1 MIGSPC
7 ATPVSA
13 TVCGGEDM
21 KGKLGACLT
30 DLFFLP
36 RCAACG
42 ELCRPFRCLDTDI
55 PSALCDECLPLWQ
68 ASGSSRPTTSGVG
81 DGGHIWLVPYR
92 PQRADGV
99 PERVIY
105 RIKHQDD
112 RRLIEWVT
120 AELAQPVREVLAQ
133 VGVSSSEVV
142 CLYPPRRKAA
152 VRRDGFDQARSL
164 AEGLARQLGAVCLP
178 AIRRCSD
185 GAGAQKELDAAARRL
200 NAEAAYRIDEAY
212 APHIAGKWVL
222 PVDDLA
228 TTGATLGR
236 LATLSRSAGAAG
248 VLFVTVARTTER
260 KIESDRGAE

>member
-1 MIGSPC
+1 
-7 ATPVSA
+7 
-13 TVCGGEDM
+13 M
-21 KGKLGACLT
+21 KGKLFACLT
-30 DLFFLP
+30 DLFFPP

-42 ELCRPFRCLDTDI
+42 ELCRPFRSLDTDI
-55 PSALCDECLPLWQ
+55 PPALCAECLPRWQ
-68 ASGSSRPTTSGVG
+68 AAGASRPAVSGIG

-92 PQRADGV
+92 PQRADGI

-120 AELAQPVREVLAQ
+120 AELAQPVREVLVQA
-133 VGVSSSEVV
+133 GVSSSEVV

-200 NAEAAYRIDEAY
+200 NAEASYGIDEAH
-212 APHIAGKWVL
+212 APRIAGKWML
-222 PVDDLA
+222 LVDDLA

-236 LATLSRSAGAAG
+236 LAELSRSAGAAG

-260 KIESDRGAE
+260 EKESDRGAE

>member
-1 MIGSPC
+1 
-7 ATPVSA
+7 
-13 TVCGGEDM
+13 M
-21 KGKLGACLT
+21 KGKLCACLT
-30 DLFFLP
+30 DLFFPP

-42 ELCRPFRCLDTDI
+42 ELCKPFRKLDTNI
-55 PSALCDECLPLWQ
+55 PPALCGECLPRWQ
-68 ASGSSRPTTSGVG
+68 AASASRPTTSEMA
-81 DGGHIWLVPYR
+81 DGGHMWLVPYR

-99 PERVIY
+99 PERVIF

-120 AELAQPVREVLAQ
+120 AELAQPVREVLTRM
-133 VGVSSSEVV
+133 GVSPFEAV
-142 CLYPPRRKAA
+142 CLYPPRRRAA

-200 NAEAAYRIDEAY
+200 NAEAAYDMVESY
-212 APHIAGKWVL
+212 AHRIAGKWVL
-222 PVDDLA
+222 LVDDLA

-236 LATLSRSAGAAG
+236 LAALVRAAGAAG
-248 VLFVTVARTTER
+248 VLFVTVAKTIER
-260 KIESDRGAE
+260 KNESDRGAG